1 MPSLS
6 ELLPVAPNNRWEEVM
21 TAWSALLCGQPLN
34 LVQCRLA
41 QRAIQEHLTP
51 AEVALIL
58 DTSPQALHDSF
69 VHGQPLELEDDVVLL
84 LKRELGLPAVAL
96 RLGLTQL
103 RLTDLVSAAGLSR
116 AQASLQQRY
125 PTHEAWWQ
133 DEAVVALFV
142 VLGGQFGDMPGSERE
157 LLALTE

>member
-1 MPSLS
+1 MHRLS
-6 ELLPVAPNNRWEEVM
+6 DLLPVAPDNRWQDVI
-21 TAWSALLCGQPLN
+21 TAWGTLLRGQPLN

-41 QRAIQEHLTP
+41 QRAMQEQLTP
-51 AEVALIL
+51 AEMALIL

-69 VHGQPLELEDDVVLL
+69 VGGQPLELEDDVVAL
-84 LKRELGLPAVAL
+84 LKRVLGLPSVAV
-96 RLGLTQL
+96 RVGLAQL
-103 RLTDLVSAAGLSR
+103 RLTDLMSAAALSR

-142 VLGGQFGDMPGSERE
+142 VLGGQFGDMPGDERE